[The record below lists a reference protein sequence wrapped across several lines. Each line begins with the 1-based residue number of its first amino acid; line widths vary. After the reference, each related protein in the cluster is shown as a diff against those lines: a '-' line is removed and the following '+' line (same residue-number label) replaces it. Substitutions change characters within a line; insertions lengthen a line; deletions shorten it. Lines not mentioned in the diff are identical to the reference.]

1 MKIVR
6 AGDLLRG
13 ALRDSMSRALG
24 GELGWAGLQILH
36 FVDNDLIWELYIYL
50 VICWVAKVLYPLSVP
65 VAGGQCD
72 MWYGLFYID
81 EECDNGGVMLGSIL
95 KYWQLGIKINQS

>member
-24 GELGWAGLQILH
+24 GRAGLGWAGLQILH
-36 FVDNDLIWELYIYL
+36 FVDNDLIWEIYIY
-50 VICWVAKVLYPLSVP
+50 
-65 VAGGQCD
+65 
-72 MWYGLFYID
+72 F
-81 EECDNGGVMLGSIL
+81 
-95 KYWQLGIKINQS
+95 